1 MCGHIFCPLNVCI
14 PDVTNDKDEDDILM
28 RNAADDDNDEE
39 DAKMENV
46 GEN

>member
-1 MCGHIFCPLNVCI
+1 
-14 PDVTNDKDEDDILM
+14 LM

-46 GEN
+46 GENWNAGENEGVNYNAGGNEKDEDKAC